1 MATVLSNPSMSLS
14 LKAQLTAGAAPAV
27 AASQVN
33 HSPTFTVGAGNTAG
47 NVDRCYSAPI
57 QVSAGAPLTINVGT
71 ALDPLQNA
79 LGMLHVCAILVEN
92 DSTTAGQDMTI
103 GGGTHPVSAT
113 DSGTAQANG
122 GVWLM
127 WNPNPGYAVS
137 AGSADTI
144 TVTVAAGTNVAGKIT
159 ILGRSA

>member
-1 MATVLSNPSMSLS
+1 
-14 LKAQLTAGAAPAV
+14 
-27 AASQVN
+27 
-33 HSPTFTVGAGNTAG
+33 
-47 NVDRCYSAPI
+47 
-57 QVSAGAPLTINVGT
+57 
-71 ALDPLQNA
+71 
-79 LGMLHVCAILVEN
+79 MLHVCAILVEN